1 MCGWPASAPD
11 NPNQPPGPAVPA
23 CTRPVGFRVVAPR
36 SLPGTWGGL
45 RRHPRSVTSALPG
58 PNLGRGRGP
67 ETLAGARA
75 PTAARQQVVACRGWR
90 RCQMEGGQKGSSCAE
105 NAENAEFSKPLRF
118 RQTKFYW
125 ANRLVSRA
133 TPGRSSAFSALHPI
147 GRRSRSASRSC
158 VILRLRAPVRRAPR
172 SPDPFARFVSR
183 SAFADLVHGAVLE
196 RRRWLGGH
204 SRHVDPF

>member
-118 RQTKFYW
+118 RQTKYNFSQMGW
-125 ANRLVSRA
+125 VSGA
-133 TPGRSSAFSALHPI
+133 TPGKSSASSALHPLAALTI
-147 GRRSRSASRSC
+147 ILSLLSPTQRSSPSRS
-158 VILRLRAPVRRAPR
+158 I
-172 SPDPFARFVSR
+172 
-183 SAFADLVHGAVLE
+183 
-196 RRRWLGGH
+196 
-204 SRHVDPF
+204 